1 MSNKKHID
9 RIFQESFKDFEAK
22 PNPDLWSKIQNEM
35 ALETEKPKTAF
46 PIWMRVASV
55 AAVLAVLAVLITVG
69 SFVFTESNN
78 PVSSDEKIVNTETST
93 DGNLLNSDK
102 SNANSEDNS
111 VTKNGLKTTN
121 PSTNKT
127 ASNEET
133 SKFENETI
141 ANTKIDANGNPIAGE
156 NSGRNSN
163 TNSDSQNNTTV
174 TSKTNTAV
182 ANTENNRSNFNKQ
195 PNSNYSTNSN
205 KINTENNN
213 INKTSIANQD
223 KTSSGN
229 LTNTSNN
236 ALSNT
241 AVQSTSNVATQT
253 SENAVNSDENSINKT
268 GVTLNNSIN
277 KNGIASQVKTNSGNQ
292 TNNTEHVISN
302 TAVES
307 ANHFAVQTTED
318 GLHSDKNSENQIG
331 VASNNSIN
339 QASSTDKTDAIAA
352 NETLENSID
361 KSTIEKNNDNNNNT
375 VASTINSA
383 NEVNKTASDVQ
394 RAVSTSETDN
404 LLKDR
409 SSQDAIAWNAKSS
422 NTPQNEKEKEE
433 NLMVGDSLVSESPSI
448 EDAIAQAEDITEKDE
463 EEKLV
468 NRWQVQANIAPVYYN
483 SLGKGSH
490 IDEEFVSNS
499 KSGETNTSYGV
510 NVSYAISKKFAI
522 RSGISSLNLSYD
534 TDNVILYNSPSTNN
548 PGNTNPL
555 RNINLA
561 PESQTLSAFSGDN
574 LGFQQ
579 INNELYNA
587 AISQRLSY
595 YEVPVELEYKLV
607 NNRFGVNI
615 IGGMSTFFL
624 NDNEVYSEFEEYKT
638 YIGEANNVN
647 SVSFSTNLGIGLNY
661 KFTDKLLFNFEP
673 TFKYQ
678 LNGFD
683 NTSGNFKPY
692 IIGVYTGFSYKF

>member
-22 PNPDLWSKIQNEM
+22 PNPELWSKIQNEM
-35 ALETEKPKTAF
+35 ALETEKPKAF
-46 PIWMRVASV
+46 PIWMSIASI
-55 AAVLAVLAVLITVG
+55 AAVLAVLVTIG
-69 SFVFTESNN
+69 SVVFTGTNNPAATDKKIVDTQTRSSDDVLNSNKTTGASEKNSTNKNNIVVDDPKATSNN
-78 PVSSDEKIVNTETST
+78 P
-93 DGNLLNSDK
+93 
-102 SNANSEDNS
+102 SEFN
-111 VTKNGLKTTN
+111 
-121 PSTNKT
+121 
-127 ASNEET
+127 NE
-133 SKFENETI
+133 SI
-141 ANTKIDANGNPIAGE
+141 ANTDIDSNGNPIASE
-156 NSGRNSN
+156 NSERDSI
-163 TNSDSQNNTTV
+163 TNSDKLNNATA
-174 TSKTNTAV
+174 SSSRNTAV
-182 ANTENNRSNFNKQ
+182 ANSENRNTKNA
-195 PNSNYSTNSN
+195 NSNYANKPNTIKNSN
-205 KINTENNN
+205 SLNNQN
-213 INKTSIANQD
+213 NKT
-223 KTSSGN
+223 
-229 LTNTSNN
+229 
-236 ALSNT
+236 
-241 AVQSTSNVATQT
+241 
-253 SENAVNSDENSINKT
+253 IN
-268 GVTLNNSIN
+268 
-277 KNGIASQVKTNSGNQ
+277 NGIASQDNTSNPNKNGLVNESNTTSNSVNNTIEA
-292 TNNTEHVISN
+292 TNNV
-302 TAVES
+302 VVQES
-307 ANHFAVQTTED
+307 EA
-318 GLHSDKNSENQIG
+318 SENAINNSVNRTG
-331 VASNNSIN
+331 IAANSVSNNS
-339 QASSTDKTDAIAA
+339 SETDKLNAITT
-352 NETLENSID
+352 NETVNNTN
-361 KSTIEKNNDNNNNT
+361 KTIQNNNNNT

-383 NEVNKTASDVQ
+383 NQSNKTASDVQ

-404 LLKDR
+404 LLKET
-409 SSQDAIAWNAKSS
+409 SAQNAIAWNAKTS

-448 EDAIAQAEDITEKDE
+448 EEAIAQAEETSEKE
-463 EEKLV
+463 EDEKLV

-490 IDEEFVSNS
+490 IDDEFVSNS

-510 NVSYAISKKFAI
+510 NVSYAISKKLAI

-534 TDNVILYNSPSTNN
+534 TDNVILYNSPITNT
-548 PGNTNPL
+548 PDNTNPL
-555 RNINLA
+555 RNINLE
-561 PESQTLSAFSGDN
+561 PGSTTLNAFSGDN

-683 NTSGNFKPY
+683 NTSGDFRPY

>member
-22 PNPDLWSKIQNEM
+22 PNPELWSKIQKEM
-35 ALETEKPKTAF
+35 TLDTETPKIAF
-46 PIWMRVASV
+46 PIWMRIAGI
-55 AAVLAVLAVLITVG
+55 AAVLAILITVG
-69 SFVFTESNN
+69 SVIFTESNN
-78 PVSSDEKIVNTETST
+78 EVSADEKMVDVETSS

-102 SNANSEDNS
+102 TNASSQDYSEPNNTWD
-111 VTKNGLKTTN
+111 VTNL
-121 PSTNKT
+121 PSTQTGSTKE
-127 ASNEET
+127 AET
-133 SKFENETI
+133 SENEII
-141 ANTKIDANGNPIAGE
+141 ANAELDANGNPIVDANSKRNLNS
-156 NSGRNSN
+156 NSGSQN
-163 TNSDSQNNTTV
+163 TTNGISSVNTVVANSDTNNNL
-174 TSKTNTAV
+174 K
-182 ANTENNRSNFNKQ
+182 ANNNYKNQSNIA
-195 PNSNYSTNSN
+195 NSSN
-205 KINTENNN
+205 KINTQN
-213 INKTSIANQD
+213 TSNTKNGMANQD
-223 KTSSGN
+223 KIGT
-229 LTNTSNN
+229 TNQTTNSDTVISNN
-236 ALSNT
+236 AVESTNYVAENAPNQTGEVVSN
-241 AVQSTSNVATQT
+241 
-253 SENAVNSDENSINKT
+253 NAVN
-268 GVTLNNSIN
+268 
-277 KNGIASQVKTNSGNQ
+277 Q
-292 TNNTEHVISN
+292 T
-302 TAVES
+302 
-307 ANHFAVQTTED
+307 
-318 GLHSDKNSENQIG
+318 
-331 VASNNSIN
+331 
-339 QASSTDKTDAIAA
+339 SSTDKTADKNDAIAA
-352 NETLENSID
+352 NKTSGNTSN
-361 KSTIEKNNDNNNNT
+361 KQTIQNNDYNNNT
-375 VASTINSA
+375 VASTINSD
-383 NEVNKTASDVQ
+383 NESTKTASDVQ
-394 RAVSTSETDN
+394 HAVSTSETDN
-404 LLKDR
+404 LLKER
-409 SSQDAIAWNAKSS
+409 SPQDAIAWNAKSS

-448 EDAIAQAEDITEKDE
+448 EEAIAQAENITEKDE

-490 IDEEFVSNS
+490 IDDEFVSNS

-534 TDNVILYNSPSTNN
+534 TDNVILYNSPATTIPNN
-548 PGNTNPL
+548 SNPL
-555 RNINLA
+555 RNIDLA
-561 PESQTLSAFSGDN
+561 VESQTLSAFSGDN

-647 SVSFSTNLGIGLNY
+647 SMSFSTNLGIGLNY

-683 NTSGNFKPY
+683 NTSGNFRPY